1 MSNSFLVALESAA
14 AHSLTNRLNDMW
26 RKALEAAEVAAR
38 PELNKD
44 ADEINV
50 ATYMRNWNMAQVR
63 LRDCHEHID
72 RTDSTDSSAIL

>member
-14 AHSLTNRLNDMW
+14 ARSLTNRLNDMW

-38 PELNKD
+38 PEPNKD

-50 ATYMRNWNMAQVR
+50 ATYMRNWNTAQVR
-63 LRDCHEHID
+63 LRDCHKCID
-72 RTDSTDSSAIL
+72 RTDSTDSSTIL